1 MNDFNFDFIDGLT
14 DFRSSGRKWHS
25 KGLMEF
31 CFGQIIHLCL
41 SHLVKWPNKRI
52 ESKRFKLSLII
63 L

>member
-14 DFRSSGRKWHS
+14 DFRRSGRKWHS

-52 ESKRFKLSLII
+52 ESKV
-63 L
+63 